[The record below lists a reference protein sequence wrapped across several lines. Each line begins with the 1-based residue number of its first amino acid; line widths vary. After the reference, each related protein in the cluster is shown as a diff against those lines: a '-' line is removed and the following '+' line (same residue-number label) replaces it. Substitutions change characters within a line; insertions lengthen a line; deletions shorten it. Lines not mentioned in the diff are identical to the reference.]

1 MSRLH
6 AKKASGNRVFA
17 DAIQLLSVE
26 IEKEKGR
33 LTQFKQPYYRGEIM
47 QDSPTNNTPIKVLL
61 DNQRNKNNCIFLWCQ
76 YDCSVWLKM
85 IKIHLPYWI
94 LQTKDALPWNSEYN
108 YITNF
113 VGWKSAK

>member
-1 MSRLH
+1 MLK
-6 AKKASGNRVFA
+6 KKASGNGIFA
-17 DAIQLLSVE
+17 GAIQLLSVE
-26 IEKEKGR
+26 IEKEKGS

-47 QDSPTNNTPIKVLL
+47 QDSPTNTTPIKVLL

-85 IKIHLPYWI
+85 IEIHLAYWI
-94 LQTKDALPWNSEYN
+94 LQTKDALPWNREYN

>member
-1 MSRLH
+1 MLK
-6 AKKASGNRVFA
+6 KKASGNGISA
-17 DAIQLLSVE
+17 GAIQLLSVE
-26 IEKEKGR
+26 IEKEKGS

-47 QDSPTNNTPIKVLL
+47 QDSPTNTTPIKVLL

-85 IKIHLPYWI
+85 IEIHLAYWI
-94 LQTKDALPWNSEYN
+94 LQTKDALPWNREYN